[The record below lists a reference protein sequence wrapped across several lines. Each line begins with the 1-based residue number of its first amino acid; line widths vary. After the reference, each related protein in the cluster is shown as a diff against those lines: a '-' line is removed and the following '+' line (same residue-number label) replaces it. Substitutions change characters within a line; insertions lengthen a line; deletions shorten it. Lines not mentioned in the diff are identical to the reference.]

1 MVTSPWA
8 VKVAVP
14 GRLEDSGDDAGVDG
28 IRPCRDVDSPELTD
42 TPDSLQNESGRSG
55 TRLGKRLSF
64 TRLLE
69 EGDMSKE
76 DERRILV
83 VADETVVGAELPREI
98 VEKARGLDAEV
109 RVVFPALNT
118 RLRHYMSD
126 VDPARKEAESRL
138 ERSLEDLGK
147 EGIAARGEL
156 GDSDPV
162 QALQDALA
170 TGGADEVII
179 ATRSPSRVNWLEKDI
194 VERARKVSDLPIT
207 YVQGKSRSRES

>member
-1 MVTSPWA
+1 
-8 VKVAVP
+8 
-14 GRLEDSGDDAGVDG
+14 
-28 IRPCRDVDSPELTD
+28 
-42 TPDSLQNESGRSG
+42 
-55 TRLGKRLSF
+55 
-64 TRLLE
+64 
-69 EGDMSKE
+69 MSKE

-118 RLRHYMSD
+118 RLRHYASD

-138 ERSLEDLGK
+138 ERSLEELGK
-147 EGIAARGEL
+147 EGIAARGEV

-194 VERARKVSDLPIT
+194 VERARKVSDLPTT

>member
-1 MVTSPWA
+1 
-8 VKVAVP
+8 
-14 GRLEDSGDDAGVDG
+14 
-28 IRPCRDVDSPELTD
+28 
-42 TPDSLQNESGRSG
+42 
-55 TRLGKRLSF
+55 
-64 TRLLE
+64 
-69 EGDMSKE
+69 MSKD

-118 RLRHYMSD
+118 RLRHYASD

-138 ERSLEDLGK
+138 ERSLEELGK
-147 EGIAARGEL
+147 EGIAARGEV

>member
-1 MVTSPWA
+1 
-8 VKVAVP
+8 
-14 GRLEDSGDDAGVDG
+14 
-28 IRPCRDVDSPELTD
+28 
-42 TPDSLQNESGRSG
+42 
-55 TRLGKRLSF
+55 
-64 TRLLE
+64 
-69 EGDMSKE
+69 MSKE

-118 RLRHYMSD
+118 RLRHYASD

-138 ERSLEDLGK
+138 ERSLEELGK
-147 EGIAARGEL
+147 EGIAARGEV

-179 ATRSPSRVNWLEKDI
+179 ATRSPSRVNWLEKDL

-207 YVQGKSRSRES
+207 YMQGKSRSRES

>member
-1 MVTSPWA
+1 M
-8 VKVAVP
+8 
-14 GRLEDSGDDAGVDG
+14 
-28 IRPCRDVDSPELTD
+28 PE
-42 TPDSLQNESGRSG
+42 
-55 TRLGKRLSF
+55 
-64 TRLLE
+64 E
-69 EGDMSKE
+69 E
-76 DERRILV
+76 ERRILV

-118 RLRHYMSD
+118 RLRHYASD

-138 ERSLEDLGK
+138 ERSLEELGK
-147 EGIAARGEL
+147 EGIAARGEV

-179 ATRSPSRVNWLEKDI
+179 ATRSPSRVNWLEKDL

-207 YVQGKSRSRES
+207 YMRGKSRSRES

>member
-1 MVTSPWA
+1 MP
-8 VKVAVP
+8 K
-14 GRLEDSGDDAGVDG
+14 
-28 IRPCRDVDSPELTD
+28 
-42 TPDSLQNESGRSG
+42 
-55 TRLGKRLSF
+55 
-64 TRLLE
+64 E
-69 EGDMSKE
+69 E
-76 DERRILV
+76 ERRILV

-98 VEKARGLDAEV
+98 VEKARGLDAEI

-118 RLRHYMSD
+118 RLRHYASD

-138 ERSLEDLGK
+138 ERSLEELGK
-147 EGIAARGEL
+147 EGIAARGEV

-194 VERARKVSDLPIT
+194 VERAREVSDLPIT